1 MAQYTQRK
9 DIFEAVN
16 YAVVTHL
23 LLCLTDERLSCNATF
38 SVFGLVTCGS
48 REHGTERGIGPD
60 RAQPRGSALESREF
74 VIKTEVGLG
83 DVGSGSNSDSALG
96 FWMEVGSQDLGKC
109 SDSPPRTHG
118 NAVPKAESVLIGP
131 YRVGRPKQRG
141 NSASKPKSVGLA
153 PIFGLGLGVL
163 AGSWE
168 SGHRIDSPPRTRG
181 KAVPK
186 AESVLIG
193 PYRVGRPKQRGNSAS
208 KPKSVGLA
216 PIFGLGLGVL
226 AGSRESGPR
235 AAVLQLLIIKNV
247 KVPAL
252 PGTSDWNVRDRTRG
266 KSELG
271 EGT

>member
-23 LLCLTDERLSCNATF
+23 LLCQTDERLSCNATF

-48 REHGTERGIGPD
+48 REHSTERGIGPD

-83 DVGSGSNSDSALG
+83 DAGSGSNSDSALG

-141 NSASKPKSVGLA
+141 NSASKPKSV
-153 PIFGLGLGVL
+153 
-163 AGSWE
+163 
-168 SGHRIDSPPRTRG
+168 R
-181 KAVPK
+181 
-186 AESVLIG
+186 
-193 PYRVGRPKQRGNSAS
+193 
-208 KPKSVGLA
+208 LA

-226 AGSRESGPR
+226 AGSRESGHRIVLRLTTQDPQESGTESGIGLDRSLPSGSAQAAREFGIKTEVGR
-235 AAVLQLLIIKNV
+235 ARAHIWTRPWRFGWESGLGSRDLGQVNNTPSIESIKE
-247 KVPAL
+247 
-252 PGTSDWNVRDRTRG
+252 WMH
-266 KSELG
+266 
-271 EGT
+271 